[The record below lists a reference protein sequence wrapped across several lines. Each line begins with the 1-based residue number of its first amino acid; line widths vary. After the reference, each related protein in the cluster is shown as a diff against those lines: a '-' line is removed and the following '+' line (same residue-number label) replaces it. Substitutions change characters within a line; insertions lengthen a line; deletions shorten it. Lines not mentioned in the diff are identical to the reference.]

1 MKFVKFVKGIDIFLV
16 SFKVLVSL
24 RFMKRKIVS
33 FVETTVSFHKTEVSL
48 MKLKFLLMKLWF
60 LSIKSQFLWVGPVAF
75 FTDAFFS
82 NCVFLSKSVF
92 ENATEI
98 KRFRKKR
105 YWIKTHLEKTQL
117 KENATEFIPKAFFVK
132 YYRLFRFKSV
142 FFSIAFFHQM
152 RFLLQLRFMCTSM
165 FNELNQKRLF
175 SKTFSISK
183 TFSDS
188 KISTFFYYTRSNVH
202 SCAA

>member
-1 MKFVKFVKGIDIFLV
+1 M
-16 SFKVLVSL
+16 
-24 RFMKRKIVS
+24 
-33 FVETTVSFHKTEVSL
+33 
-48 MKLKFLLMKLWF
+48 
-60 LSIKSQFLWVGPVAF
+60 GPVAF

-117 KENATEFIPKAFFVK
+117 KENATEFIPKAFLSHTIAFSGSIS
-132 YYRLFRFKSV
+132 F
-142 FFSIAFFHQM
+142 FFSIAFFRQM

-188 KISTFFYYTRSNVH
+188 KISTFFYYTMSNVQ

>member
-1 MKFVKFVKGIDIFLV
+1 MRSIWWW
-16 SFKVLVSL
+16 SFRLINSSALFFSWLSGSL
-24 RFMKRKIVS
+24 SKKTFTMS
-33 FVETTVSFHKTEVSL
+33 FR
-48 MKLKFLLMKLWF
+48 
-60 LSIKSQFLWVGPVAF
+60 VGPVAF

-142 FFSIAFFHQM
+142 FFSIAFFYQM
-152 RFLLQLRFMCTSM
+152 RFLLRLRFMCTSM

-188 KISTFFYYTRSNVH
+188 KISTFFYYTRSNVQ